1 MHLWARTQ
9 CSGDGPPRETSAP
22 AVRHICSHKFWYL
35 LFPVV
40 ELDAHLIG
48 TEREQR
54 RKMVCSAAVVLSVQW
69 SEINGERYHQSR
81 SSFSQRIMTE
91 SVKVALLLFRPPTR
105 ELLVTHLAIQLILI
119 CIRIILYN
127 NVQHF
132 SLCSHRSKDPLFR
145 EPREL
150 DRISHRE
157 TFLLTLPLSWK
168 QKFKLWRLVAL
179 KIYTPLW
186 MFCLWYFRTKALI
199 RWQLLSW

>member
-1 MHLWARTQ
+1 MWTQ

-40 ELDAHLIG
+40 ELDAHLVH
-48 TEREQR
+48 TERKQR

-69 SEINGERYHQSR
+69 SEINGEWYHQSR
-81 SSFSQRIMTE
+81 GSFSQRIMTE
-91 SVKVALLLFRPPTR
+91 SVEVALLLFRPPTR
-105 ELLVTHLAIQLILI
+105 ELLMTHLAIQLILI

-132 SLCSHRSKDPLFR
+132 SGCSHRSKGPLFR

-150 DRISHRE
+150 NRISQSTERHFCQRSRYPE
-157 TFLLTLPLSWK
+157 NKSPT
-168 QKFKLWRLVAL
+168 LWRLVAL
-179 KIYTPLW
+179 KIHTTLW
-186 MFCLWYFRTKALI
+186 VFCLCYFRTKALI